1 MDRRAFLQW
10 SNLAGLAAGLP
21 TLAQLAPAQD
31 SEREAHSSPR
41 TASSPFPQTLLLKDY
56 RPPSI
61 YKILIT
67 EIPRAKHP
75 VIDMHS
81 HPYAKTAQ
89 QIDQWV
95 RTIDEVGI
103 EKTIILTMTT
113 GAEFDDIQKKYSKYP
128 ERFEMWCGF
137 DFTDYPKPGFPAS
150 AVKELERCH
159 QAGARA
165 VGEIH
170 DKGKGLRS
178 GKSNAPGMHPDDPR
192 VDALFEKCGELGMPI
207 SLHVADPIWMYQK
220 MDRHNDG
227 LMNAY
232 EWRLDN
238 QPGIVDLSGMIEI
251 LQRTL
256 ARHPNTTFIACHFA
270 NLDYDLA
277 RLGGVLDRHPNLHAD
292 IAARYAETAPIPRF
306 AAQFYEK
313 HASRLVL
320 WNGHGNGQSHV
331 SSHLPH
337 PGVARRALLRNRPV
351 LLSLEPQ
358 RPRPQRWNSKTGLP
372 RQRRA
377 PARDREIMRTRG
389 NSCGDRCI
397 RRSRSSE
404 ARRPRPQQQQA

>member
-10 SNLAGLAAGLP
+10 SNLAGLAVGLP
-21 TLAQLAPAQD
+21 TLAQFAPAQD
-31 SEREAHSSPR
+31 SESRAHSSPR
-41 TASSPFPQTLLLKDY
+41 AASTASPETLLLKDY
-56 RPPSI
+56 RPQSI
-61 YKILIT
+61 YKVPT
-67 EIPRAKHP
+67 TQIPRAKYP

-89 QIDQWV
+89 EIDQWV
-95 RTIDEVGI
+95 HTMDDVGI

-137 DFTDYPKPGFPAS
+137 DFADYRKPGFPAS

-159 QAGARA
+159 QAGARG

-178 GKSNAPGMHPDDPR
+178 GKSNAPGMPPDDPR

-238 QPGIVDLSGMIEI
+238 QPGIVDLPGMIEI
-251 LQRTL
+251 LERTL
-256 ARHPNTTFIACHFA
+256 ARHRNTTFIACHFA

-277 RLGGVLDRHPNLHAD
+277 RLGEVLDRHPNLHAD

-313 HASRLVL
+313 HASRLLYGTDMGTDKAMYHVTFRIL
-320 WNGHGNGQSHV
+320 QSLDEHFYEIDQFSYHWSLNGFGLSDGILKQLYHDNA
-331 SSHLPH
+331 
-337 PGVARRALLRNRPV
+337 ARLLGTV
-351 LLSLEPQ
+351 KS
-358 RPRPQRWNSKTGLP
+358 
-372 RQRRA
+372 
-377 PARDREIMRTRG
+377 
-389 NSCGDRCI
+389 
-397 RRSRSSE
+397 
-404 ARRPRPQQQQA
+404 